1 MLTAVGAQ
9 CSHHPMQ
16 LHGRERKAL
25 LQGRKAE
32 MQTMDSSSSTTATP
46 PSQHTRSRSV
56 AVVGLLS
63 PPPTPNRVP
72 VPLHGPI

>member
-1 MLTAVGAQ
+1 
-9 CSHHPMQ
+9 
-16 LHGRERKAL
+16 
-25 LQGRKAE
+25 

-72 VPLHGPI
+72 VLLHGPI